1 MITITDKMIEG
12 ETRDELGKKIAELKR
27 DIASR
32 FPRILVFEDAGT
44 VDFNY
49 CVIKAQLDVIEFL
62 EYYLLGSK
70 ERNWLCAVYPHA
82 HQKNKVVTLQDFKA
96 IIEDAKQMILSKQPH
111 DVRYN
116 SIYFTVLYFLN
127 RIEVKEDGT

>member
-1 MITITDKMIEG
+1 MITITDKMLEG

-32 FPRILVFEDAGT
+32 FPCILVFEDART

-82 HQKNKVVTLQDFKA
+82 HQKNKVLTVRDFKV

-127 RIEVKEDGT
+127 RIEVKEDGP